1 MSTKKTYLFFTFFY
15 KRITIVF
22 LLYCIQITT
31 GQEEDFVIPD
41 SLKTL
46 DYDSIYKIH
55 MKTYRDTLISKTYLY
70 TYLKKA
76 ISENNTLE
84 MAKAY
89 SWLFYYAEEESEKIR
104 LIDRSIAL
112 SKNLEGNI
120 TIKGYSFKGGYYLN
134 NGQYTLA
141 LDNYLQALALA
152 EKENST
158 EYISITEHNIA
169 CIKTE
174 IGKHQEAL
182 PLFKENFTHII
193 TKHATDTVRYLNS
206 IIPLA
211 ESYRYNNLLDSASV
225 YHYKAIKR
233 SQKPEHYYNRFYG
246 RVIIN
251 EGINLFYKE
260 KFKNAYDSI
269 AKGIPILDKTRSENR
284 KAYILGEFYLGKLQ
298 LLKQD
303 AIAAKKHFLTV
314 DSILQKEKITPL
326 EIRESYEFMINFYK
340 TNHKKEKQLE
350 YINKLLQFDSI
361 VNQEASFVSSRLFK
375 EFDTP
380 LLLKEKETLINE
392 LKGNNKN
399 LNLLVVFLS
408 LLTLVAIAFLYRQ
421 YQKRKTYQEKFEQLI
436 AEDKLAQTIQRKQQS
451 DSDIGVA
458 DDIVEEILNK
468 LVLFEQ
474 NHHYLKKNISTT
486 SLAKDIKTNTKYL
499 SKVINHHKQ
508 KNFAN
513 YINDLRIAH
522 AVTQLKENKTLKHYT
537 IQGIA
542 EEMGFNTAESFSSAF
557 KKSTGIKTSYF
568 IKKLHDL
575 DTM

>member
-1 MSTKKTYLFFTFFY
+1 MKAKKTYLFFTSFC

-22 LLYCIQITT
+22 LLCCVQITT

-46 DYDSIYKIH
+46 DYENLYNSYLKV
-55 MKTYRDTLISKTYLY
+55 YRDTLSAKIYLN

-76 ISENNTLE
+76 ILENDKIK
-84 MAKAY
+84 MANAY
-89 SWLFYYAEEESEKIR
+89 SRLSYYIEEESEKIA
-104 LIDRSIAL
+104 LLDRSITL
-112 SKNLEGNI
+112 STGLDQDI
-120 TIKGYSFKGGYYLN
+120 IIRSYSFKGGYYFRKGN
-134 NGQYTLA
+134 YTLA
-141 LDNYLQALALA
+141 LDNYLQALMLA
-152 EKENST
+152 EKIQNV
-158 EYISITEHNIA
+158 EYIYITKHNIA

-174 IGKHQEAL
+174 IRKHEEAL
-182 PLFKENFTHII
+182 PLFKEYYTHII
-193 TKHATDTVRYLNS
+193 TKHTTDTIRYLKATV
-206 IIPLA
+206 PLA
-211 ESYRYNNLLDSASV
+211 ESYRYNNLLDSAST

-233 SQKPEHYYNRFYG
+233 SQKSEHYYNRFYS
-246 RVIIN
+246 RIIIN

-260 KFKNAYDSI
+260 KFKDAYDSI
-269 AKGIPILDKTRSENR
+269 AKGLSVLDKTRSENK

-303 AIAAKKHFLTV
+303 ILSAKKHFLTV
-314 DSILQKEKITPL
+314 DSILHYEKITPI
-326 EIRESYEFMINFYK
+326 EVREGYEFMINFYK
-340 TNHKKEKQLE
+340 ENDKKEQQLE
-350 YINKLLQFDSI
+350 YINKLLRFDSI
-361 VNQEASFVSSRLFK
+361 INQETSSLSNRLFK

-380 LLLKEKETLINE
+380 LLIKEKEVLINE

-399 LNLLVVFLS
+399 LNSLVIFLS
-408 LLTLVAIAFLYRQ
+408 LLTLVAIVFLYRQ
-421 YQKRKTYQEKFEQLI
+421 YQKRKTYQQKFEQLI
-436 AEDKLAQTIQRKQQS
+436 AQNKVVETPNEKPQN
-451 DSDIGVA
+451 DIGVSN
-458 DDIVEEILNK
+458 DIVEEILNK

-474 NHHYLKKNISTT
+474 NHYYLKKNISTT

-522 AVTQLKENKTLKHYT
+522 AVTQLKENKTLRNYT

>member
-1 MSTKKTYLFFTFFY
+1 MA
-15 KRITIVF
+15 IVF
-22 LLYCIQITT
+22 LLCCVQITT
-31 GQEEDFVIPD
+31 GQEKDFVVPD
-41 SLKTL
+41 SLRAL
-46 DYDSIYKIH
+46 DYDSIYKLYR
-55 MKTYRDTLISKTYLY
+55 KTWRDTLSSKIYLQ
-70 TYLKKA
+70 TCLKKA
-76 ISENNTLE
+76 IAENDNIK
-84 MAKAY
+84 MAQAY
-89 SWLFYYAEEESEKIR
+89 CLLSNFVTEESEKIT
-104 LIDRSIAL
+104 LLNRSIAL
-112 SKNLEGNI
+112 SKDQGNKKYPI
-120 TIKGYSFKGGYYLN
+120 LPYSYKGGYYLN
-134 NGQYTLA
+134 QGKYTLA
-141 LDNYLQALALA
+141 LDNYLKLIPIA
-152 EKENST
+152 EKVQNT
-158 EYISITEHNIA
+158 RFIYITKHNIA

-174 IGKHQEAL
+174 IGKHEEAL
-182 PLFKENFTHII
+182 SLFKEYFTYI
-193 TKHATDTVRYLNS
+193 TNKLPNDTLPYLKA

-211 ESYRYNNLLDSASV
+211 ESYRYNNYLDYASV
-225 YHYKAIKR
+225 YHQKAIRKLE
-233 SQKPEHYYNRFYG
+233 KTGYYYDRFYG
-246 RVIIN
+246 KIIIN

-260 KFKNAYDSI
+260 KFKNANDSI
-269 AKGIPILDKTRSENR
+269 VKGISVLNKNSLEN
-284 KAYILGEFYLGKLQ
+284 KKVYALGEFYLGKLQ
-298 LLKQD
+298 LLQQD
-303 AIAAKKHFLTV
+303 PISAKKHFLTV

-326 EIRESYEFMINFYK
+326 EIREGYEFMINFYK
-340 TNHKKEKQLE
+340 TNDKKEQQLE

-361 VNQEASFVSSRLFK
+361 INQEASFVSSRLFK

-399 LNLLVVFLS
+399 LNLLVIFLS
-408 LLTLVAIAFLYRQ
+408 LLTLVAIVFLYRQ
-421 YQKRKTYQEKFEQLI
+421 YQKRKTYQQKFEQLI
-436 AEDKLAQTIQRKQQS
+436 DKDKLTQTTREKPQS

-468 LVLFEQ
+468 LALFEQ

-508 KNFAN
+508 KNFTN
-513 YINDLRIAH
+513 YINDLRVAH